1 MKIGLMTS
9 VPQELWELTLADCS
23 FANCRLTQ
31 ESCWN
36 NVAAKFIKHKQLG
49 NCCDASLVYRLG
61 HSLFMAVRCVQLARE
76 VPKRCVNCNHYKTNS
91 WNEFFDFNSSFGRQ
105 NEVDAR
111 LADFKLRPGIMVSP
125 ADSKSVNAF

>member
-1 MKIGLMTS
+1 MKIGLMIP

-31 ESCWN
+31 ESCWH
-36 NVAAKFIKHKQLG
+36 NVAAKFIKYKQLG

-91 WNEFFDFNSSFGRQ
+91 LNEFFDFNSSFGRQ
-105 NEVDAR
+105 NEVGAR
-111 LADFKLRPGIMVSP
+111 LVTFY
-125 ADSKSVNAF
+125 